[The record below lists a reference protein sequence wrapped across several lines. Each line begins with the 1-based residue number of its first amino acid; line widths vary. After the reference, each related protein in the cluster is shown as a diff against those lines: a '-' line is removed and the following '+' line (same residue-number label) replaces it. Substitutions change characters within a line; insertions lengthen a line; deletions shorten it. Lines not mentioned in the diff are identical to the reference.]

1 MIQID
6 KNDAQV
12 GTVAETNSI
21 SPRVVISVRGLSK
34 SFEGVSVLR
43 DLDADIRKGEIVSII
58 GPSGAGK
65 STFLRCLN
73 LLETPDSGT
82 ILIDGEDA
90 EKMDVRYLRRKMGM
104 VFQQFNL
111 FPHLSA
117 LENIMLAPKTLLN
130 ESYEDVRAYALDLL
144 EKVGLAGK
152 AWAFPS
158 ELSGGQQQRVAIA
171 RALAM
176 HPEIML
182 FDEPTSALDPTMVNE
197 VLGVIRSLA
206 DESGMTMAI
215 VTHEMRFA
223 REVSDR
229 IFYMDQGI
237 VYEEGPADQIF
248 DRPRRDRTRAF
259 IRRVDTIRYDLDK
272 DFDYYGFD
280 AKIDDFAMKHLVEQD
295 RRELLVQLVEELFDN
310 FFFLKVEELT
320 FTLGVTEKKD
330 VELRFAYGGPELNPL
345 VSDDAASLFAKNI
358 IVKNCTEIEFSII
371 DGKNVLE
378 FTLPAKKL

>member
-1 MIQID
+1 MSQERAKDMI
-6 KNDAQV
+6 V
-12 GTVAETNSI
+12 
-21 SPRVVISVRGLSK
+21 VRGLCKDFS
-34 SFEGVSVLR
+34 GVPVLKN
-43 DLDADIRKGEIVSII
+43 LDAVIKQGEIVSIV

-82 ILIDGEDA
+82 ILVDGENA
-90 EKMDVRYLRRKMGM
+90 EEMDVRLLRRKMGM

-117 LENIMLAPKTLLN
+117 LENIMLAPTTLLK
-130 ESYEDVRAYALDLL
+130 EPKEKAEEHALDLL

-152 AWAFPS
+152 AWAFPQ

-176 HPEIML
+176 RPEIML

-223 REVSDR
+223 RDVSDR
-229 IFYMDQGI
+229 VFYMDQGV
-237 VYEEGPADQIF
+237 VYEDGTAEEIF
-248 DRPRRDRTRAF
+248 ERPKRERTRSF
-259 IRRVDTIRYDLDK
+259 IRRVDTMRFELDK
-272 DFDYYGFD
+272 DFDYFGFD
-280 AKIDDFAMKHLVEQD
+280 AKIDDFAMKHLIEQE
-295 RRELLVQLVEELFDN
+295 RRELLIRLIEGLFDN
-310 FFFLKVEELT
+310 FFFLKVDELV
-320 FTLGVTEKKD
+320 FTLGITEKKD
-330 VELRFAYGGPELNPL
+330 VELRFVYGGPELNPL
-345 VSDDAASLFAKNI
+345 LVEEASEDATSFFVRNI
-358 IVKNCTEIEFSII
+358 VEQNKLKAEFSI
-371 DGKNVLE
+371 DGGKNVLE
-378 FTLPAKKL
+378 FVLSASN

>member
-310 FFFLKVEELT
+310 FFFLKVEDLT

>member
-1 MIQID
+1 MSPENETKDMI
-6 KNDAQV
+6 V
-12 GTVAETNSI
+12 
-21 SPRVVISVRGLSK
+21 VRGLCK
-34 SFEGVSVLR
+34 SFEDERVLYN
-43 DLDADIRKGEIVSII
+43 LDATIKKGEIVSIV

-73 LLETPDSGT
+73 LLETPDDGK
-82 ILIDGEDA
+82 ILVDGEDTQ
-90 EKMDVRYLRRKMGM
+90 EMDPRRLRMKMGM

-117 LENIMLAPKTLLN
+117 LENIMLAPTSLLKMPKAQAK
-130 ESYEDVRAYALDLL
+130 EEALDLL
-144 EKVGLAGK
+144 DKVGLAGK
-152 AWAFPS
+152 SWSFPW

-229 IFYMDQGI
+229 VFYMDQGV
-237 VYEEGPADQIF
+237 VYESGSPEEIF
-248 DRPRRDRTRAF
+248 DHPKRDLTRAF
-259 IRRVDTIRYDLDK
+259 IRRVDTIRIDINKD
-272 DFDYYGFD
+272 DFDFYRFD
-280 AKIDDFAMKHLVEQD
+280 AKIDDFAMKRLVEPE
-295 RRELLVQLVEELFDN
+295 RRQLLVDLCEELFDN
-310 FFFLKVEELT
+310 FFFLYVDELS
-320 FTLGVTEKKD
+320 FSIGVTEKKEI
-330 VELRFAYGGPELNPL
+330 ELRYLYGGKELNPMT
-345 VSDDAASLFAKNI
+345 SDDAYSLFARNI
-358 IVKNCTEIEFSII
+358 IMKNASHYEYHRY
-371 DGKNVLE
+371 DDMNYLD
-378 FTLPAKKL
+378 FTIPYNRNK

>member
-1 MIQID
+1 MSQAPT
-6 KNDAQV
+6 KNII
-12 GTVAETNSI
+12 TVK
-21 SPRVVISVRGLSK
+21 GLCK
-34 SFEGVSVLR
+34 SFRGVPVLAN
-43 DLDADIRKGEIVSII
+43 LDAEINKGEIVSII

-73 LLETPDSGT
+73 LLETPDSGV
-82 ILIDGEDA
+82 ILVDGENA
-90 EKMDVRYLRRKMGM
+90 SNIDVRKLRRKMGM

-111 FPHLSA
+111 FPHLTA
-117 LENIMLAPKTLLN
+117 LQNIMLAPTTLLK
-130 ESYEDVRAYALDLL
+130 ESKASAQAYALDLL

-176 HPEIML
+176 RPEIML

-223 REVSDR
+223 RDVSDR
-229 IFYMDQGI
+229 VFYMDQGV
-237 VYEEGPADQIF
+237 VYEEGTAEQIF
-248 DRPRRDRTRAF
+248 ERPRRDRTRAF

-280 AKIDDFAMKHLVEQD
+280 AKIDDFAMKHLVEQE
-295 RRELLVQLVEELFDN
+295 RRELLVQLVEGLFDD
-310 FFFLKVEELT
+310 FFFLKVDELT

-330 VELRFAYGGPELNPL
+330 VELRFVYGGPELNPL
-345 VSDDAASLFAKNI
+345 VSEDPASVSARNLI
-358 IVKNCTEIEFSII
+358 MKNCTEPEFSIV
-371 DGKNVLE
+371 DEKNVLE
-378 FTLPAKKL
+378 LVLPAKK

>member
-1 MIQID
+1 MNTQEQTANGSNKSMIVVKGLC
-6 KNDAQV
+6 KNF
-12 GTVAETNSI
+12 G
-21 SPRVVISVRGLSK
+21 
-34 SFEGVSVLR
+34 GVPVLK
-43 DLDADIRKGEIVSII
+43 DLDATINKGEIVSII

-73 LLETPDSGT
+73 LLETPDSGE
-82 ILIDGEDA
+82 ILVDGVNTE
-90 EKMDVRYLRRKMGM
+90 EMDVRMLRRKMGM

-117 LENIMLAPKTLLN
+117 LENVMLAPTTLLK
-130 ESYEDVRAYALDLL
+130 ESKKDAKEHALDLL

-152 AWAFPS
+152 AWAFPW

-171 RALAM
+171 RAMAM
-176 HPEIML
+176 RPEIIL

-223 REVSDR
+223 RDVSDR
-229 IFYMDQGI
+229 VFYMDQGI
-237 VYEEGPADQIF
+237 VYEDGTPEQIF
-248 DRPRRDRTRAF
+248 ERPKRDRTRAF
-259 IRRVDTIRYDLDK
+259 IRRVDTIRFDLDK
-272 DFDYYGFD
+272 DFDYFGFD
-280 AKIDDFAMKHLVEQD
+280 AKIDDFAMKHLVEQE

-310 FFFLKVEELT
+310 YFFLKVEELT
-320 FTLGVTEKKD
+320 FVIGITENKD
-330 VELRFAYGGPELNPL
+330 IELRYSFGGKVINPL
-345 VSDDAASLFAKNI
+345 IDDDVPSIFARNMI
-358 IVKNCTEIEFSII
+358 LTQGIEAEFSVI

-378 FTLPAKKL
+378 FVIPAKK